1 MSKLLDYIR
10 LSFFA
15 FGLLLGVQIP
25 AFVSDFGQALSAQ
38 LIEANNAVAPFKS
51 DAAKYFNNDLNK
63 LIKHYQNIDDE
74 IVNKGASNISTL
86 YERQQ
91 DLQIAVNRFEK
102 SPYIFTMISGM
113 NDIKQQ
119 VWQRFEGQIILKKD
133 SIIAA
138 IVAAIIVALLA
149 ELTGYLFLTG
159 VKRSFKRLF
168 AAQK

>member
-1 MSKLLDYIR
+1 M
-10 LSFFA
+10 
-15 FGLLLGVQIP
+15 
-25 AFVSDFGQALSAQ
+25 
-38 LIEANNAVAPFKS
+38 
-51 DAAKYFNNDLNK
+51 
-63 LIKHYQNIDDE
+63 
-74 IVNKGASNISTL
+74 NKGASNISTL

-113 NDIKQQ
+113 SDIKQQ

>member
-15 FGLLLGVQIP
+15 CGLLLGVQIP

-51 DAAKYFNNDLNK
+51 DATKYFNNDLNK

-102 SPYIFTMISGM
+102 SPYIFTMINGM
-113 NDIKQQ
+113 SDIKQQ